1 MKRLDVLVKRGLS
14 LVSAFALCFALS
26 VCAFATEGGGTAVTA
41 DTVLGSLTTGL
52 TSAQGYTFQGINNAL
67 PLALALAGVII
78 AVTIGWRIFKRMSR
92 G

>member
-1 MKRLDVLVKRGLS
+1 MKALIKRGCSFLT
-14 LVSAFALCFALS
+14 VFALAMVTS
-26 VCAFATEGGGTAVTA
+26 ICAFATETPSDPVTA
-41 DTVLGSLTTGL
+41 DTVMSALTTGL
-52 TSAQGYTFQGINNAL
+52 TSAQSYSFQGINNAL

>member
-1 MKRLDVLVKRGLS
+1 MKGLFNKLSVRAFMVVALALS
-14 LVSAFALCFALS
+14 LCVGAFAS
-26 VCAFATEGGGTAVTA
+26 GEGTGAVTSE
-41 DTVLGSLTTGL
+41 TVLGSLTAGL
-52 TSAQGYTFQGINNAL
+52 TTAQGNVFQGINNAL

>member
-1 MKRLDVLVKRGLS
+1 MKQLFRKMGLKSAMILALALS
-14 LVSAFALCFALS
+14 LCVG
-26 VCAFATEGGGTAVTA
+26 AFATETPSTVTA

>member
-1 MKRLDVLVKRGLS
+1 MNLSVVIKRGLS
-14 LVSAFALCFALS
+14 LCSAFALCLAIS
-26 VCAFATEGGGTAVTA
+26 VCAFASGETTPVTSE
-41 DTVLGSLTTGL
+41 TVLNSLTTGL
-52 TSAQGYTFQGINNAL
+52 TTAQGNVFQGINNAL